1 MKYRNTVTGAVI
13 DVTSKLSGGNWQAIE
28 PAEAPKVAPVQ
39 PKGRSVKKNV
49 KSSDD

>member
-13 DVTSKLSGGNWQAIE
+13 DVISKLSGGNWQAIE

-39 PKGRSVKKNV
+39 PKGKSVKKNV
-49 KSSDD
+49 KSSDN